1 MKKKLLL
8 LAVLTLVFAMA
19 FAACGGEGEDA
30 AQGSADADNGGA
42 PDTAGGDE
50 AYTLVLTSHEP
61 PTSEA
66 ANFINTWA
74 ATVQEASGD
83 RIVIDINHGGALG
96 GPTQTIDL
104 VQNGSADIGFGLQS
118 FYPSMFPMTDT
129 ICLPMLPFTSAVQAS
144 KTFWDF
150 YENTDYLKDEYSQ
163 YKVILLRTNCSA
175 PIATNRLKISNID
188 QLKGMNV
195 RAMAGPLNDFIIGL
209 GASPVGVS
217 IAELYS
223 ALENGTLDAST
234 TDWHAI
240 YSFKIFEPTKF
251 YADEKLLYNTY
262 FFLMNKDSY
271 AGLPADLQAVIDEYS
286 GQGAM
291 DINTDAWDVIE
302 ETAKEAVAANSGEVY
317 TLPEA
322 EHARLLSLADQVQKG
337 WIEKMEASGYPAQD
351 AYNKILELAEKYAE

>member
-1 MKKKLLL
+1 MKRKTLLSTA
-8 LAVLTLVFAMA
+8 LALALAMA
-19 FAACGGEGEDA
+19 LAACGGGGGGTEQA
-30 AQGSADADNGGA
+30 ADTGDTGNPA
-42 PDTAGGDE
+42 PAATDSE
-50 AYTLVLTSHEP
+50 VYTLVLTSHEP

-74 ATVQEASGD
+74 ETVQDASGG
-83 RIVIDINHGGALG
+83 RIAIDINHGGALG

-104 VQNGSADIGFGLQS
+104 VLNGSADIGFGLQS
-118 FYPSMFPMTDT
+118 FYPNMFPMTDT
-129 ICLPMLPFTSAVQAS
+129 ACLPMLPFTSAEQAS
-144 KTFWDF
+144 KALWDF

-175 PIATNRLKISNID
+175 PIATNKAKLSSVDEI
-188 QLKGMNV
+188 KGMNI
-195 RAMAGPLNDFIIGL
+195 RAMAGPLNDFIVGL

-286 GQGAM
+286 GEGALN
-291 DINTDAWDVIE
+291 INIGAWDDIE
-302 ETAKEAVAANSGEVY
+302 ETAKEAVVSNSGEVY

-322 EHARLLSLADQVQKG
+322 EHAKLLALSDRVQKD
-337 WIEKMEASGYPAQD
+337 WIQKMEANGYPAQA
-351 AYNKILELAEKYAE
+351 AYDRLLELAGEYE